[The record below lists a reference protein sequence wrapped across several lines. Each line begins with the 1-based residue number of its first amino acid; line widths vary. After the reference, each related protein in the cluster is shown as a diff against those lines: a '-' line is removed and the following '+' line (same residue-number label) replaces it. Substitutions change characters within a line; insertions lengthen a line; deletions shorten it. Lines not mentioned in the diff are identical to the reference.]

1 MLVAAGAD
9 TKSAVRVTGS
19 DAEEI
24 SNETPLDTTNRCI
37 RAKRL
42 AGKEATEE
50 QLNRLE
56 GIRRLLLRVD
66 AAHAVSWL
74 WHNDVPMIGCALGGS
89 KKDKGTPTLLSAML
103 PALRRRA
110 RRDVLLPALF
120 LSLIHI

>member
-1 MLVAAGAD
+1 MLVDAGAD
-9 TKSAVRVTGS
+9 TESATRVTGG

-24 SNETPLDTTNRCI
+24 SNETPLDATNRFL
-37 RAKRL
+37 RAKRV

-50 QLNRLE
+50 QLDRLE

-74 WHNDVPMIGCALGGS
+74 WHNDVPMIGCTLGGS
-89 KKDKGTPTLLSAML
+89 KKDKGTPTPLSAML

-110 RRDVLLPALF
+110 RRGVVVRALF
-120 LSLIHI
+120 RSVMS